1 MKCLGYRLNLHTPFS
16 FMEVLLEVLGHNE
29 PQVDVRIL
37 RAVGVKLLECFHCQR
52 GQIYDRLYESMT
64 GRSRDASDRQ
74 EFAVIE
80 RNLLYLAA
88 SVVVAAGYLYDHAQR
103 DVHKLVGWRGRTRAW
118 LGGISMKLTLLFR
131 FSTRFRL

>member
-1 MKCLGYRLNLHTPFS
+1 MKCLGYRLNFATSFS

-37 RAVGVKLLECFHCQR
+37 RAVGVKLLEGFYCQR

-64 GRSRDASDRQ
+64 GRSRDAIDRM

-103 DVHKLVGWRGRTRAW
+103 DVHKLVGWRGRTRAC
-118 LGGISMKLTLLFR
+118 LAVILMK
-131 FSTRFRL
+131 